1 MSKNRIGTKQLLNN
15 FKKGESI
22 ALLADLQLSSGINLN
37 FFGKKMKFSSL
48 PAQLALK
55 SRCKIFLGWP
65 IRKSDGKY
73 EFEIHQSIHASNYED
88 TSDNVEKI
96 SEIIISY
103 YESMIKKYPE
113 QYFWFHNRWK
123 LD

>member
-1 MSKNRIGTKQLLNN
+1 MALQLLTVSSKYDINTLREYSMAFN
-15 FKKGESI
+15 FRPKNTAEI
-22 ALLADLQLSSGINLN
+22 T
-37 FFGKKMKFSSL
+37 GKKKKFSSL

-65 IRKSDGKY
+65 IRKNDGKY
-73 EFEIHQSIHASNYED
+73 EFEIHQSIHASDYED

-96 SEIIISY
+96 SEIIIAY